1 MITLFIKQTEHVP
14 KWFIIDAANKIL
26 GRLATEISGILRG
39 KILSYYTPGTD
50 QGNYIIV
57 INSSKIRVTGKKLNQ
72 KLYYSNSQRPGSLK
86 IKDFKHLQETKPNRI
101 LEKAVWGM
109 LPKTILNR
117 QLFKRL
123 YIYNSNK
130 IKFFEQTNYKNLNL
144 IYVN

>member
-39 KILSYYTPGTD
+39 KTLSYYTPGTD

-57 INSSKIRVTGKKLNQ
+57 INSSQIRVTGKKLNQ

-86 IKDFKHLQETKPNRI
+86 IKDFKTIQETKPNRI

-117 QLFKRL
+117 HLFKRL